1 MGNEALHGIIRP
13 GKFTVFP
20 QAIGLASMW
29 NPELHHII
37 ASVISDEARARWNE
51 LERGKKQK
59 DQFSDLLTF
68 WSPTVNMARDPRWG
82 RTPETYGEDPYLS
95 GVLGTAFVKGLQG
108 DHPRYL
114 KSVSTPKHFA
124 ANNEE
129 HNRFYCDAAITETD
143 MREYYLPAFEK
154 CIREGKAESIMTA
167 YNAIN
172 GVPCTANNWL
182 LNKVLKQDW
191 GFNGYIVSDCGA
203 PGLLMTDH
211 RYVKT
216 PEAAAMIAIKAGLDL
231 ECGDY
236 VFGAPLLNAYKQYM
250 VSTAEIDSAA
260 YHVLRA
266 RMRLGMFDDPEKNPY
281 NHLSPEIVG
290 CEKHKEL
297 ALEAARQSI
306 VLLKNQKNTL
316 PLNAKKIK
324 SIAVVGINA
333 ANCEFGDY
341 SGTPVNAPVS
351 VLDGIRNRVGNEI
364 KVVHAPWVS
373 SEEGYQLISPINLPN
388 GLKAE
393 YYDNPTFQGTPKTR
407 IDKGINFEPKNQAPD
422 PFLPKSSLSIRW
434 TGELVPSVSG
444 EYVFSFTSD
453 DGCKLYIDDQLIIN
467 DWNVHSAR
475 TEKASMKLE
484 KGKKYQLK
492 AEYFD
497 NGGDAIARLHWRV
510 PSMEEYDMLNMY
522 GDASKVIRES
532 DVVIAVMGINQS
544 IEREGQDRSSI
555 ELPKDQQIFIREA
568 YKANPNTIV
577 VLVAGSSMAIGWMDQ
592 NIPAIIDAWYPG
604 EQGGTAIA
612 EVLFGDYNPAGRL
625 PLTFYNSIED
635 LPAFNDYNVKNNRTY
650 MYFEGKPLYAFGY
663 GLSYTK
669 FDYRNLNIKQDSQN
683 ITLNFSVKNSGKY
696 NGDEVAQV
704 YIQFPDLG
712 IKTPLKQLKGFKRIH
727 IKKGATEQI
736 SIEIPKE
743 ELRLWDDQKKQF
755 YTPSGTYNF
764 MVGKSSDNICLQKTV
779 EL

>member
-1 MGNEALHGIIRP
+1 MKNYQRLKGLIAASFTP
-13 GKFTVFP
+13 MDAQGKINLS
-20 QAIGLASMW
+20 AINKYADLMA
-29 NPELHHII
+29 
-37 ASVISDEARARWNE
+37 
-51 LERGKKQK
+51 K
-59 DQFSDLLTF
+59 SDLTGVFVCGTTGESQSLTTNERKNILEQWIKSSNGRF
-68 WSPTVNMARDPRWG
+68 KVIAHIGSNSQVEAVELARH
-82 RTPETYGEDPYLS
+82 
-95 GVLGTAFVKGLQG
+95 A
-108 DHPRYL
+108 
-114 KSVSTPKHFA
+114 
-124 ANNEE
+124 
-129 HNRFYCDAAITETD
+129 
-143 MREYYLPAFEK
+143 
-154 CIREGKAESIMTA
+154 
-167 YNAIN
+167 
-172 GVPCTANNWL
+172 
-182 LNKVLKQDW
+182 
-191 GFNGYIVSDCGA
+191 
-203 PGLLMTDH
+203 
-211 RYVKT
+211 
-216 PEAAAMIAIKAGLDL
+216 
-231 ECGDY
+231 
-236 VFGAPLLNAYKQYM
+236 
-250 VSTAEIDSAA
+250 AEIGA
-260 YHVLRA
+260 
-266 RMRLGMFDDPEKNPY
+266 
-281 NHLSPEIVG
+281 
-290 CEKHKEL
+290 
-297 ALEAARQSI
+297 
-306 VLLKNQKNTL
+306 
-316 PLNAKKIK
+316 
-324 SIAVVGINA
+324 
-333 ANCEFGDY
+333 
-341 SGTPVNAPVS
+341 
-351 VLDGIRNRVGNEI
+351 
-364 KVVHAPWVS
+364 
-373 SEEGYQLISPINLPN
+373 
-388 GLKAE
+388 
-393 YYDNPTFQGTPKTR
+393 
-407 IDKGINFEPKNQAPD
+407 
-422 PFLPKSSLSIRW
+422 
-434 TGELVPSVSG
+434 
-444 EYVFSFTSD
+444 
-453 DGCKLYIDDQLIIN
+453 
-467 DWNVHSAR
+467 
-475 TEKASMKLE
+475 
-484 KGKKYQLK
+484 
-492 AEYFD
+492 
-497 NGGDAIARLHWRV
+497 DAIAAMAPCFFKPETVKDLINFFTPIANSAEELPFYYYNM
-510 PSMEEYDMLNMY
+510 PSMTGVFLPVATFLSEGKKVMPNLVGTKFTHNNLMEMGECLALNNGEFEVLHGYDEILISGLAFGAVAGVGSTYNYLPEVYHGILKAVKEGDFEHARKLQMKSIEIVKIIIKYGGGVRGGKAIMNLIGIDCGPCRLPIPAVSKEEYDMLNMY

>member
-1 MGNEALHGIIRP
+1 M
-13 GKFTVFP
+13 
-20 QAIGLASMW
+20 
-29 NPELHHII
+29 
-37 ASVISDEARARWNE
+37 
-51 LERGKKQK
+51 
-59 DQFSDLLTF
+59 
-68 WSPTVNMARDPRWG
+68 
-82 RTPETYGEDPYLS
+82 
-95 GVLGTAFVKGLQG
+95 
-108 DHPRYL
+108 
-114 KSVSTPKHFA
+114 
-124 ANNEE
+124 
-129 HNRFYCDAAITETD
+129 
-143 MREYYLPAFEK
+143 
-154 CIREGKAESIMTA
+154 
-167 YNAIN
+167 
-172 GVPCTANNWL
+172 
-182 LNKVLKQDW
+182 
-191 GFNGYIVSDCGA
+191 
-203 PGLLMTDH
+203 
-211 RYVKT
+211 
-216 PEAAAMIAIKAGLDL
+216 
-231 ECGDY
+231 
-236 VFGAPLLNAYKQYM
+236 
-250 VSTAEIDSAA
+250 
-260 YHVLRA
+260 
-266 RMRLGMFDDPEKNPY
+266 
-281 NHLSPEIVG
+281 
-290 CEKHKEL
+290 
-297 ALEAARQSI
+297 
-306 VLLKNQKNTL
+306 
-316 PLNAKKIK
+316 
-324 SIAVVGINA
+324 
-333 ANCEFGDY
+333 
-341 SGTPVNAPVS
+341 
-351 VLDGIRNRVGNEI
+351 
-364 KVVHAPWVS
+364 
-373 SEEGYQLISPINLPN
+373 
-388 GLKAE
+388 
-393 YYDNPTFQGTPKTR
+393 
-407 IDKGINFEPKNQAPD
+407 
-422 PFLPKSSLSIRW
+422 
-434 TGELVPSVSG
+434 
-444 EYVFSFTSD
+444 
-453 DGCKLYIDDQLIIN
+453 
-467 DWNVHSAR
+467 
-475 TEKASMKLE
+475 
-484 KGKKYQLK
+484 
-492 AEYFD
+492 D

>member
-1 MGNEALHGIIRP
+1 MKNYQRLKGLIAASFTP
-13 GKFTVFP
+13 MDAQGK
-20 QAIGLASMW
+20 INL
-29 NPELHHII
+29 
-37 ASVISDEARARWNE
+37 SVIDKYADLMAKSDMTGVFVCGTTGESQSLTTNERKNILEQWVKSSNGRFKVIAHVGSNSQVEA
-51 LERGKKQK
+51 
-59 DQFSDLLTF
+59 
-68 WSPTVNMARDPRWG
+68 
-82 RTPETYGEDPYLS
+82 
-95 GVLGTAFVKGLQG
+95 
-108 DHPRYL
+108 
-114 KSVSTPKHFA
+114 
-124 ANNEE
+124 
-129 HNRFYCDAAITETD
+129 I
-143 MREYYLPAFEK
+143 
-154 CIREGKAESIMTA
+154 
-167 YNAIN
+167 
-172 GVPCTANNWL
+172 
-182 LNKVLKQDW
+182 
-191 GFNGYIVSDCGA
+191 
-203 PGLLMTDH
+203 
-211 RYVKT
+211 
-216 PEAAAMIAIKAGLDL
+216 
-231 ECGDY
+231 
-236 VFGAPLLNAYKQYM
+236 
-250 VSTAEIDSAA
+250 
-260 YHVLRA
+260 
-266 RMRLGMFDDPEKNPY
+266 
-281 NHLSPEIVG
+281 
-290 CEKHKEL
+290 EL
-297 ALEAARQSI
+297 ARHAA
-306 VLLKNQKNTL
+306 
-316 PLNAKKIK
+316 
-324 SIAVVGINA
+324 
-333 ANCEFGDY
+333 E
-341 SGTPVNAPVS
+341 
-351 VLDGIRNRVGNEI
+351 
-364 KVVHAPWVS
+364 
-373 SEEGYQLISPINLPN
+373 
-388 GLKAE
+388 
-393 YYDNPTFQGTPKTR
+393 
-407 IDKGINFEPKNQAPD
+407 
-422 PFLPKSSLSIRW
+422 
-434 TGELVPSVSG
+434 TG
-444 EYVFSFTSD
+444 
-453 DGCKLYIDDQLIIN
+453 
-467 DWNVHSAR
+467 A
-475 TEKASMKLE
+475 
-484 KGKKYQLK
+484 
-492 AEYFD
+492 
-497 NGGDAIARLHWRV
+497 DAIAAMAPCFFKPETVKDLIDFFTPIANSAEELPFYYYNM
-510 PSMEEYDMLNMY
+510 PSMTGVFLPVATFLTEGKKVMPNLVGTKFTHNNLMEMGECLTLNNGEFEVLHGYDEILISGLAFGAVAGVGSTYNYLPEVYHGILKAVEEGDFQHARKLQMKSIEIVKIIIKYGGGVRGGKAIMNLIGIECGPCRLPIPAVSKEEYDMLNMY